1 MTQNRTSPKKAT
13 TRTSPTPSPESS
25 APVAGVVSSVVSSGA
40 APVGGWANSP
50 AAQAA
55 DADYAH
61 VAVHGAGADDAIP
74 DAESQRKMRA
84 ALASGAHGAVI
95 HMPHVAGS
103 ADDPD
108 TGADASDST
117 STER

>member
-1 MTQNRTSPKKAT
+1 MTQNRTSSPKKAM

-25 APVAGVVSSVVSSGA
+25 APVAGVVSSGA

-103 ADDPD
+103 ADDTD
-108 TGADASDST
+108 TGAAASDDST